1 MILAVSQ
8 VPDYAFSHSARDES
22 RRLQLLEQRLD
33 PLTKQRIQ
41 RLGVGNSARC
51 LEIGGGRGSI
61 TRWLSDVVGPTG
73 RVIATDLQVGFLSDI
88 DASNVEVIRHDVR
101 TDTFPPGSFDLIH
114 TRAVLMHIS
123 PSADLL
129 RRIVTW
135 LAPGGW
141 LVLEEPDFGMWIGD
155 ADPVWATSPPSTHA
169 AFPSMADPC
178 SARFTSS
185 AWRMS
190 VPTPRSTYPGRT
202 DLAEFYRCPRP
213 LSPFR
218 RCKPARSASTRRR
231 RSSTGPATMTSWRA
245 GSSISVYGVGG
256 PRRNDP
262 EPAHTPFGSISS
274 PGARRVS
281 QTVSVSSRNAS
292 ATWWR
297 TRTSASSLQTS
308 PMTSSGCTSTAARA
322 W

>member
-1 MILAVSQ
+1 MILPVSQ

-41 RLGVGNSARC
+41 RLGVGDSARC

-88 DASNVEVIRHDVR
+88 DASNVEVIRHDIR

-123 PSADLL
+123 PGADLL

-169 AFPSMADPC
+169 AFPSLALSQGRSLLRQIHQLGLEDVGAD
-178 SARFTSS
+178 AEVDIIQ
-185 AWRMS
+185 A
-190 VPTPRSTYPGRT
+190 GT
-202 DLAEFYRCPRP
+202 DLAEFYQLSQAALALPKVQAGALSLEQATAIIDRP
-213 LSPFR
+213 GDDDFLACGFVHIGVWGR
-218 RCKPARSASTRRR
+218 R
-231 RSSTGPATMTSWRA
+231 
-245 GSSISVYGVGG
+245 

-262 EPAHTPFGSISS
+262 EPAHTPYGSISS
-274 PGARRVS
+274 PGARRAV
-281 QTVSVSSRNAS
+281 A
-292 ATWWR
+292 
-297 TRTSASSLQTS
+297 
-308 PMTSSGCTSTAARA
+308 
-322 W
+322 